1 MTSRLFAAALGTL
14 IAASP
19 ALAAVETYTI
29 DPRHTFPSFEVNH
42 FGLSIQRGRFNK
54 TSGKVT
60 VDRETR
66 QGSID
71 VTIDA
76 TSVST
81 GVDKLEEHVRGEDF
95 LNASKFPTI
104 AFKSTNM
111 VFEGDK
117 VKSVTGDLTMAGVT
131 RPVTLTAEMF
141 NCAPHPMNKKPMCG
155 GEFVAR
161 IKRSDWG
168 IKYAIP
174 ALADEMLL
182 RINVEA
188 TRD

>member
-1 MTSRLFAAALGTL
+1 MSTRIIAAALGAL
-14 IAASP
+14 LAASS
-19 ALAAVETYTI
+19 ALAAPETYTI
-29 DPRHTFPSFEVNH
+29 DPRHTFPSFEVKH
-42 FGLSIQRGRFNK
+42 LGYSLQRGRFNK

-66 QGSID
+66 TGSID

-76 TSVST
+76 ASVST
-81 GVDKLEEHVRGEDF
+81 GVEKLEEHLRGEDF
-95 LNASKFPTI
+95 LNAARFPNIT
-104 AFKSTNM
+104 FKSTNM

-117 VKSVTGDLTMAGVT
+117 VASATGDLTMNGVT
-131 RPVTLTAEMF
+131 RPVTLTAELF
-141 NCAPHPMNKKPMCG
+141 HCAPHPVNKKPMCG
-155 GEFVAR
+155 GDFVAK

-174 ALADEMLL
+174 NLADDMTL

-188 TRD
+188 MRD

>member
-1 MTSRLFAAALGTL
+1 MNPRILATAAIALAG
-14 IAASP
+14 AAP
-19 ALAAVETYTI
+19 ALAAVEAYTI

-42 FGLSIQRGRFNK
+42 LGYSLQRGRFNR
-54 TSGKVT
+54 TSGKIT
-60 VDRETR
+60 VDTEARKGT
-66 QGSID
+66 ID

-95 LNASKFPTI
+95 LNTSRFPTI
-104 AFKSTNM
+104 NFKSSNLS
-111 VFEGDK
+111 FEGDK
-117 VKSVTGDLTMAGVT
+117 LKSASGELTMAGVT
-131 RPVTLTAEMF
+131 RPVTLTAELF
-141 NCAPHPMNKKPMCG
+141 NCGAHPVNKKPMCG

-161 IKRSDWG
+161 IRRSEWG

-174 ALADEMLL
+174 ALADEMTL

-188 TRD
+188 VRD